1 MLKTRIIPCL
11 DVIKNKVVK
20 GVNFKNIRVMGNA
33 VEMAKYYSLSG
44 ADELCMLDIN
54 ASYQNRKTFI
64 KTVESIAKVINIPL
78 TVGGGVSDLSDITD
92 LLNAGADKV
101 SINSAAVKNPK
112 LIRQASLRH
121 GSQCIVVAIDG
132 KRHKNKMKVVIKGG
146 REITNNDL
154 ITWAKQVQSL
164 GAGEILMTS
173 MDTDGVQNGF
183 DSNMLKKV
191 TSHVSIPVIGAGGI
205 NGPEYLENVK
215 KAIPILEGIIA
226 GRALFTGALRIDDA
240 LQMYFEHLGEGS
252 HRLIFPLKIT
262 QNMLTL
268 GQIDFDSIKN
278 DDPSGEQAANPIWN
292 VSQLTDRI
300 ISIVGVYPFANT
312 TSVQNF
318 MDLSLIHISEPT
330 RLLSIA

>member
-33 VEMAKYYSLSG
+33 VDMARHYSLSG

-64 KTVESIAKVINIPL
+64 KTVEAIAKVVNIPL
-78 TVGGGVSDLSDITD
+78 TVGGGVSNLRDITD

-101 SINSAAVKNPK
+101 SINSAAVNNPK
-112 LIRQASLRH
+112 LIRQASLKH

-132 KRHKNKMKVVIKGG
+132 KRHENKMRVVIKGG
-146 REITNNDL
+146 RETTKHELVN
-154 ITWAKQVQSL
+154 WAKKVQSL

-191 TSHVSIPVIGAGGI
+191 TSNVSIPVIASGGV
-205 NGPEYLENVK
+205 GSLEHFYLGHLTKSSGLLAASVFHSRKFSIKTVK
-215 KAIPILEGIIA
+215 KYLSNKGVPV
-226 GRALFTGALRIDDA
+226 RI
-240 LQMYFEHLGEGS
+240 
-252 HRLIFPLKIT
+252 
-262 QNMLTL
+262 
-268 GQIDFDSIKN
+268 
-278 DDPSGEQAANPIWN
+278 
-292 VSQLTDRI
+292 
-300 ISIVGVYPFANT
+300 
-312 TSVQNF
+312 
-318 MDLSLIHISEPT
+318 
-330 RLLSIA
+330 